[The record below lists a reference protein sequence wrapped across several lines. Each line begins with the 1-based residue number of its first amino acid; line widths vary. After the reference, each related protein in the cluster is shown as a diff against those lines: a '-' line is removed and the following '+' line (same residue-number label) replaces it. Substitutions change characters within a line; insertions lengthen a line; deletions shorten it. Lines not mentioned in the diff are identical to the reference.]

1 MIETNEPHNTKCIL
15 MTSEKEY
22 IDWEL
27 VERLQNSEEEALT
40 KIYNKYWEVM
50 YLAAYN
56 LVKDQSVCEDIV
68 QEVFISLWQRRE
80 KLQIEVSLKSYL
92 YTSTVYKVYDHFTKS
107 NKMATDEPLDDFEN
121 KIATSNPE
129 TPLMHQELIGHLDAV
144 IETLP
149 DKCKEVYKLSRENML
164 TNKEIAEQL
173 NISQRTVEG
182 HISKALKILKESLG
196 VAVSIEF
203 IYFFLR

>member
-1 MIETNEPHNTKCIL
+1 
-15 MTSEKEY
+15 MTLVKEHTD
-22 IDWEL
+22 IDL
-27 VERLQNSEEEALT
+27 VKRLQENEEEALT
-40 KIYNKYWEVM
+40 IIYNKYWEVM

-56 LVKDQSVCEDIV
+56 LVKDRSVCEDIV

-80 KLQIEVSLKSYL
+80 KIQIKVSLKSYL
-92 YTSTVYKVYDHFTKS
+92 YTSTVYKVYDHF
-107 NKMATDEPLDDFEN
+107 NKNKKMIKDELFDGFEN
-121 KIATSNPE
+121 KIENSNPE
-129 TPLMHQELIGHLDAV
+129 TKLMHQELISYLDTIV
-144 IETLP
+144 DSLP

-164 TNKEIAEQL
+164 SNKEIAEQL

-203 IYFFLR
+203 MSYFLR

>member
-1 MIETNEPHNTKCIL
+1 MAFANKYT
-15 MTSEKEY
+15 
-22 IDWEL
+22 DVDL
-27 VERLQNSEEEALT
+27 VKRLQEGEEDALT
-40 KIYNKYWEVM
+40 IIYKAYWEIM

-68 QEVFISLWQRRE
+68 QEVFISLWQRRA
-80 KLQIEVSLKSYL
+80 KLQIKVSLRSYL
-92 YTSTVYKVYDHFTKS
+92 YTSTVYKVYDHFDK
-107 NKMATDEPLDDFEN
+107 NKKMLKGELFDNFEN
-121 KIATSNPE
+121 KIETSNPE
-129 TPLMHQELIGHLDAV
+129 TKLMHEELIHLLDS
-144 IETLP
+144 IIDTLP

-164 TNKEIAEQL
+164 SNKEIAEQL

-203 IYFFLR
+203 IALFFK

>member
-1 MIETNEPHNTKCIL
+1 MYYKMSFANKYT
-15 MTSEKEY
+15 
-22 IDWEL
+22 DVEL
-27 VERLQNSEEEALT
+27 VERLQNNEEGALT
-40 KIYNKYWEVM
+40 IIYKEYWEIM
-50 YLAAYN
+50 FLAAYN
-56 LVKDQSVCEDIV
+56 LVKDRSVCEDIV

-80 KLQIEVSLKSYL
+80 KLQIKVSLKSYL
-92 YTSTVYKVYDHFTKS
+92 YTSTVYKVYDHFNK
-107 NKMATDEPLDDFEN
+107 NKKMAKDELFDNFEN
-121 KIATSNPE
+121 KIETSNPE
-129 TPLMHQELIGHLDAV
+129 TKLMHQELIHYLDSI

-164 TNKEIAEQL
+164 SNKEIAEQL

-203 IYFFLR
+203 ISHFLR

>member
-1 MIETNEPHNTKCIL
+1 
-15 MTSEKEY
+15 MTFVKE
-22 IDWEL
+22 ITDLDL
-27 VERLQNSEEEALT
+27 VKGLQDNKEEALT

-50 YLAAYN
+50 YMAAYN

-80 KLQIEVSLKSYL
+80 KLAIKTSLKSYL
-92 YTSTVYKVYDHFTKS
+92 YTSTVYKVYDHF
-107 NKMATDEPLDDFEN
+107 NKNKKMVKDELFDDFEN
-121 KIATSNPE
+121 KIETSNPE
-129 TPLMHQELIGHLDAV
+129 TKLMHQELISYLDSV
-144 IETLP
+144 IDTLP

-164 TNKEIAEQL
+164 SNKEIAEQL

-203 IYFFLR
+203 VILFLK

>member
-1 MIETNEPHNTKCIL
+1 MYYKMSFTNKYT
-15 MTSEKEY
+15 
-22 IDWEL
+22 DVEL
-27 VERLQNSEEEALT
+27 VERLQNNEEGALT
-40 KIYNKYWEVM
+40 IIYKEYWEIM
-50 YLAAYN
+50 FLAAYN
-56 LVKDQSVCEDIV
+56 LVKDRSVCEDIV

-80 KLQIEVSLKSYL
+80 KLQIKVSLKSYL
-92 YTSTVYKVYDHFTKS
+92 YTSTVYKVYDHFNK
-107 NKMATDEPLDDFEN
+107 NKKMAKDELFDNFEN
-121 KIATSNPE
+121 KIETSNPE
-129 TPLMHQELIGHLDAV
+129 TKLMHQELIHYLDSI

-164 TNKEIAEQL
+164 SNKEIAEQL

-203 IYFFLR
+203 ISHFLR

>member
-1 MIETNEPHNTKCIL
+1 
-15 MTSEKEY
+15 MTLVKEHT
-22 IDWEL
+22 DMDL
-27 VERLQNSEEEALT
+27 VKRLQDNEEEALT
-40 KIYNKYWEVM
+40 IIYNKYWEVM

-56 LVKDQSVCEDIV
+56 LVKDRSVCEDIV

-80 KLQIEVSLKSYL
+80 KIQIKVSLKSYL
-92 YTSTVYKVYDHFTKS
+92 YTSTVYKVYDHF
-107 NKMATDEPLDDFEN
+107 NKNKKMIKDELFDGFEN
-121 KIATSNPE
+121 KIENSNPE
-129 TPLMHQELIGHLDAV
+129 TKLMHQELISYLDTIV
-144 IETLP
+144 DSLP

-164 TNKEIAEQL
+164 SNKEIAEQL

-203 IYFFLR
+203 MSYFLR

>member
-1 MIETNEPHNTKCIL
+1 
-15 MTSEKEY
+15 
-22 IDWEL
+22 
-27 VERLQNSEEEALT
+27 
-40 KIYNKYWEVM
+40 M

-56 LVKDQSVCEDIV
+56 LVKDRSVCEDIV

-80 KLQIEVSLKSYL
+80 KIQIKVSLKSYL
-92 YTSTVYKVYDHFTKS
+92 YTSTVYKVYDHF
-107 NKMATDEPLDDFEN
+107 NKNKKMIKDELFDGFEN
-121 KIATSNPE
+121 KIENSNPE
-129 TPLMHQELIGHLDAV
+129 TKLMHQELISYLDTIV
-144 IETLP
+144 DSLP

-164 TNKEIAEQL
+164 SNKEIAEQL

-203 IYFFLR
+203 MSYFLR

>member
-1 MIETNEPHNTKCIL
+1 MYYKMSFANKYT
-15 MTSEKEY
+15 
-22 IDWEL
+22 DVEL
-27 VERLQNSEEEALT
+27 VARLQNNEEGALT
-40 KIYNKYWEVM
+40 IIYKEYWEVM
-50 YLAAYN
+50 FLAAYN
-56 LVKDQSVCEDIV
+56 LVKDRSVCEDIV

-80 KLQIEVSLKSYL
+80 KLQIKVSLKSYL
-92 YTSTVYKVYDHFTKS
+92 YTSTVYKVYDHFNK
-107 NKMATDEPLDDFEN
+107 NKKMAKDELFDNFEN
-121 KIATSNPE
+121 KIETSNPE
-129 TPLMHQELIGHLDAV
+129 TKLMHQELIHYLDSI

-164 TNKEIAEQL
+164 SNKEIAEQL

-203 IYFFLR
+203 ISHFLR